1 MAHIEANGQVK
12 TYSQLV
18 DDEALLPALEMDAW
32 VTMARLAIG
41 PGIHWRPLTGR
52 WNRLLLGN
60 EASILVDVTR
70 KRMRSRADPLH
81 AVRA

>member
-1 MAHIEANGQVK
+1 MDITTTPQLQFSKFRLMAHIEANGQVK

-41 PGIHWRPLTGR
+41 PGTLAHSDWPL
-52 WNRLLLGN
+52 
-60 EASILVDVTR
+60 ASLVVGQ
-70 KRMRSRADPLH
+70 
-81 AVRA
+81 